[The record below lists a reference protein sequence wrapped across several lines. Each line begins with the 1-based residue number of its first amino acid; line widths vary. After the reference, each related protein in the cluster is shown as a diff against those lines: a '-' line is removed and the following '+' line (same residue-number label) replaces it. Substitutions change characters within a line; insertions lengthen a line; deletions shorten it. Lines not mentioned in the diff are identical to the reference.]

1 MTKAD
6 QAAEARVLEELARI
20 DVIAICAD
28 LIEVQSHRE
37 HPGHE
42 TPCAR
47 HIQALLQREGIESY
61 LQEVRDGRCNVVG
74 TLKGSGAGPVLMYN
88 GHIDTVP
95 PGEMPD
101 PFSPKVVDGKLT
113 GRGSVDMKGGIA
125 GQLAAMIALK
135 RSGVKLSGDL
145 VFTGVIAEE
154 DSTSIGSLHVI
165 ANGPKPDMVVVS
177 EPTASATVTAHKG
190 FDYYRIDIEGR
201 ACHSSKPQ
209 AGVSAVYKAAHI
221 LNAIESDFIKRS
233 CVKTHPLLG
242 PASFNVAAILG
253 YSNSEAVTALRR
265 APGDKPAGAV
275 VPDICTIYM
284 DRRRIPGETLDE
296 IMADFD
302 RLLLDDL
309 RRADRQLMARA
320 GFTPACPELPSHPPL
335 DTDPNHILVK
345 ECVRIASEETGLE
358 AAPKG
363 VPFWSDAALFNDYD
377 KTPAIVFGPGDV
389 AVAHS
394 NHEFV
399 PVGELLHCARV
410 FARLANSLLEG
421 RPG

>member
-1 MTKAD
+1 MARAD
-6 QAAEARVLEELARI
+6 QAAEARVLAELAKI
-20 DVIAICAD
+20 DVVAICAD
-28 LIEVQSHRE
+28 LIKVQSHRE

-47 HIQALLQREGIESY
+47 HIQALLQREGIEAR
-61 LQEVRDGRCNVVG
+61 LQDVRDGRCNVVAI
-74 TLKGSGAGPVLMYN
+74 LKGSGSGPVLMYN
-88 GHIDTVP
+88 GHTDTVP
-95 PGEMPD
+95 PGEMPN
-101 PFSPKVVDGKLT
+101 PFSPSVVDGKLT

-135 RSGVKLSGDL
+135 RAGLRLSGDL

-154 DSTSIGSLHVI
+154 DSTSLGSLHVI

-177 EPTASATVTAHKG
+177 EPTGMATVTAHKG

-201 ACHSSKPQ
+201 ACHSSKPH
-209 AGVSAVYKAAHI
+209 AGISAVYKASRI
-221 LNAIESDFIKRS
+221 VNAIENDFISRS
-233 CVKTHPLLG
+233 CSRTHPLLG
-242 PASFNVAAILG
+242 EASFNVAAILG

-265 APGDKPAGAV
+265 ATNDKPAGAV

-284 DRRRIPGETLDE
+284 DRRRIPGEKLEDV
-296 IMADFD
+296 MADFD
-302 RLLLDDL
+302 RLLLDSLRKADPDL
-309 RRADRQLMARA
+309 KAKA

-335 DTDPNHILVK
+335 DTSPDHPLVT
-345 ECVRIASEETGLE
+345 ECVRISSQVTGLE
-358 AAPKG
+358 AKAKG
-363 VPFWSDAALFNDYD
+363 VPFWSDAALFNDHA
-377 KTPAIVFGPGDV
+377 KIPAIVFGPGDV

-399 PVGELLHCARV
+399 PVDDLVKCAQV
-410 FARLANSLLEG
+410 FARLGNALLEG